1 MASRGVILVVDD
13 NQKNRSLC
21 RQNLEME
28 DYTIFEAANGR
39 QGLEVALSCHPDL
52 ILLDIMMPEM
62 DGYQMLAAVRE
73 SPELQHVS
81 VLMLTAK
88 AGSEDVVRALDM
100 GANDY
105 LRKPFDIEEMIARA
119 NTLVNLHQAQ
129 EAVRNH
135 QRQMETEMSQA
146 AAIQAKMLPAPAEVQ
161 ILAGAVGL
169 AIAARTQACSQVN
182 GDFFDLLPLDGH
194 LVISICDCKGHGVW
208 AGLMS
213 MTVRALLRSTPS
225 RVRTAK
231 EALAR
236 LEEHLVNM
244 VPEGEFVAM
253 SQWRYRPDESLL
265 TMCFAG
271 MPPPL
276 LIRHGDQEI
285 TALEVPGRPPLGLN
299 RLLGHLPTEE
309 LSLVLRPGDK
319 LIAFSDGLS
328 EAMNQEGDLFGI
340 PPQKICDLARKHC
353 PASAAELAQC
363 IWEEWVRFNHGQPDD
378 DCTLLVLEKI

>member
-28 DYTIFEAANGR
+28 DFTIYEAANGR
-39 QGLEVALSCHPDL
+39 QGLEVARSRHPDL

-73 SPELQHVS
+73 SPELLHVS

-146 AAIQAKMLPAPAEVQ
+146 AAIQAKMLPAPGEIQA
-161 ILAGAVGL
+161 LAGAMGL
-169 AIAARTQACSQVN
+169 SIAARTQACSQVN
-182 GDFFDLLPLDGH
+182 GDFFDLQPLDGQ
-194 LVISICDCKGHGVW
+194 LVISMCDCKGHGVW

-213 MTVRALLRSTPS
+213 MTVRALLRSTLP
-225 RVRTAK
+225 RVRTAR
-231 EALAR
+231 ESLLR
-236 LEEHLVNM
+236 LEEHLVSM

-253 SQWRYRPDESLL
+253 SQWRYKPDQSRL

-276 LIRHGDQEI
+276 IIRGDAREI
-285 TALEVPGRPPLGLN
+285 MALKVPGRPPLGLN

-309 LSLVLRPGDK
+309 LSLDLEPGDK

-328 EAMNQEGDLFGI
+328 EAMNQDGELFGI
-340 PPQKICDLARKHC
+340 PPLKVCDLARKHC
-353 PASAAELAQC
+353 LASAVELAQC
-363 IWEEWVRFNHGQPDD
+363 IWDEWVRFSHDRPDD
-378 DCTLLVLEKI
+378 DCTLLVLEKT